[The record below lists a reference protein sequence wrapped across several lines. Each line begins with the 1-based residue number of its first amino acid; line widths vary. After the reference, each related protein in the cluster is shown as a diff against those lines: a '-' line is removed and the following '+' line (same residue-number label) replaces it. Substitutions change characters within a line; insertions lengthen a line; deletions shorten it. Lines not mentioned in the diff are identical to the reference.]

1 MLRYLLRRLLG
12 AFAILLVVVGV
23 TYFLFFAAP
32 RDPARL
38 ACGTVCPETTLNQ
51 IRHGMGLDQP
61 VYEQFWIYLSGLF
74 AGRTIGAKSCEAPCL
89 GYSYFKHE
97 PVLDILAQKFPATVS
112 LVVGAAVFFLLLG
125 VGAGLLAAAR
135 RGTRT
140 DRLVSGFALIGAAV
154 QIYFIGLVAQY
165 FLVDKYKILD
175 RPGYTS
181 LFEDPGA
188 WAGGLLLAWLVL
200 AIVYTAS
207 YARYSRASM
216 IEALNEDAVRTAR
229 AKGLAG
235 RVVFFK
241 YAGRAAVTPIVTLF
255 GLDLGHLLGGAMIT
269 ETTFNIP
276 GIGKAAVDAVTQ
288 NDLPI
293 MMGVTLIAATLM
305 VLFTLIVDLL
315 YAVIDPRVRIA

>member
-1 MLRYLLRRLLG
+1 MLRYLLRRFLG
-12 AFAILLVVVGV
+12 AFAILLVVVAV

-38 ACGTVCPETTLNQ
+38 ACGTVCPEATLDQ
-51 IRHGMGLDQP
+51 IRHTMGLDLP
-61 VYEQFWIYLSGLF
+61 VHEQFWIYLSGIF
-74 AGRTIGAKSCEAPCL
+74 AGRTIGGEACDAPCL

-97 PVLDILAQKFPATVS
+97 PVLDILAEKFPATVS
-112 LVVGAAVFFLLLG
+112 LVIGASVFFLILG
-125 VGAGLLAAAR
+125 VGAGLIAAAR
-135 RGTRT
+135 RGTAT
-140 DRLVSGFALIGAAV
+140 DRVVSTFALVGAAV

-165 FLVDKYKILD
+165 VFVDKLKLLE
-175 RPGYTS
+175 RPGYS
-181 LFEDPGA
+181 PLLEDPGA
-188 WAGGLLLAWLVL
+188 WVSSLLLAWLVL

-207 YARYSRASM
+207 YARYSRSSM

-293 MMGVTLIAATLM
+293 MMGVTLVAGTLM

-315 YAVIDPRVRIA
+315 YAVIDPRVRIR